1 MRLAKIIATSTILL
15 VFGTTQLIGQDVN
28 YDNFL
33 IDKQYNPIRTA
44 VPFLMIAPDSRAAG
58 MGDVGVATTPD
69 EGSIFWNPAKMA
81 FIEND
86 MGINVSYTPWLRQL
100 VNDINLYYLS
110 GHYRI
115 DENQVIGVS
124 LKYFSLGSI
133 NFTDNQGAK
142 IKDFTPNEFVLN
154 GSYARKLG
162 NNFSMA
168 MSAKYVHSN
177 LTGSIDE
184 NSHPGNAFGFDL
196 GMFYTRNIRINSND
210 ATMSYGLNF
219 SNIGS
224 KMSYSETTKN
234 FLPMNMRLGGAL
246 NYKIDAYN
254 SIGVALDFNKLLTP
268 TTTWIKEVDEA
279 GVVKYIPSEINDVSV
294 ATAIFESFGDAPGI
308 DGMSTFGE
316 EMREINTSIGIEY
329 WYDNKLSLRT
339 GYFHEP
345 QAKGNRKYFTVG
357 VGLRLNVF
365 GLDVAYLIPTA
376 ANSPLDNTIRFSLLF
391 NFDAMAAQ

>member
-1 MRLAKIIATSTILL
+1 MRRVKIVAVSAIMLM
-15 VFGTTQLIGQDVN
+15 FGTTQLFGQNVN

-33 IDKQYNPIRTA
+33 IEEKYNPIRTA

-115 DENQVIGVS
+115 DDNQVIGTS
-124 LKYFSLGSI
+124 LKYFSLGNI
-133 NFTDNQGAK
+133 NFTDNQGES
-142 IKDFTPNEFVLN
+142 IKDFTPNEFEFT

-162 NNFSMA
+162 NEFSMA
-168 MSAKYVHSN
+168 MSAKYIHSN
-177 LTGSIDE
+177 LTGSIDAK
-184 NSHPGNAFGFDL
+184 SHPGNAFGFDL
-196 GMFYTRNIRINSND
+196 GMFYTKDITLNGND

-246 NYKIDAYN
+246 SYKIDAYN
-254 SIGVALDFNKLLTP
+254 SIGVALDFNKLLAP
-268 TTTWIKEVDEA
+268 TTTWTSVIDANGEEKFIASEV
-279 GVVKYIPSEINDVSV
+279 NDVSV

-308 DGMSTFGE
+308 DGMTPFEE
-316 EMREINTSIGIEY
+316 EMKEINTAFGIEY

-339 GYFHEP
+339 GYYHEP
-345 QAKGNRKYFTVG
+345 KEKGNRKYFTVG

-376 ANSPLDNTIRFSLLF
+376 ASSPLDNTIRFSLLF
-391 NFDAMAAQ
+391 NFDAIAAQ